1 MIPQSIK
8 PVHQTAMGEYQKSL
22 AAKADFPE
30 SQLAIAG
37 TALVLRNLPV
47 AERAFREAVLMD
59 PQRVEAWAMI
69 ARLRMVRGN
78 KKGAVKAV
86 REGLAA
92 NRGDATLTK
101 LLNQMLGS
109 SRPN

>member
-1 MIPQSIK
+1 M
-8 PVHQTAMGEYQKSL
+8 V
-22 AAKADFPE
+22 
-30 SQLAIAG
+30 IAG

-69 ARLRMVRGN
+69 ARLRTARGN
-78 KKGAVKAV
+78 KTGAVEAL

-92 NRGDATLTK
+92 NRGDGILTK
-101 LLNQMLGS
+101 LLNQLLS
-109 SRPN
+109 SNRPN